1 MDYRFIEDDWVSGL
15 SFVLHRVILPSWS
28 KNLLTRFQGSADDEE
43 KNVYCYVASFINI
56 RMFVDLLGNL
66 EKEKFK
72 IGIFKRTVFYCMK
85 SLAIKY
91 FHNFVIILY
100 SFFYSIYFYNITI
113 NLNIKI
119 VNLDRNDFFF
129 PILVQYIKESRSFS
143 IYFIPYWLNYYYIII
158 YTNNRNS

>member
-1 MDYRFIEDDWVSGL
+1 M
-15 SFVLHRVILPSWS
+15 VLHR
-28 KNLLTRFQGSADDEE
+28 FHDDEE

-100 SFFYSIYFYNITI
+100 SFFCSIYFYNITI

-129 PILVQYIKESRSFS
+129 PTLVQYIKKSRSFS
-143 IYFIPYWLNYYYIII
+143 IYFIPY
-158 YTNNRNS
+158 

>member
-1 MDYRFIEDDWVSGL
+1 
-15 SFVLHRVILPSWS
+15 
-28 KNLLTRFQGSADDEE
+28 
-43 KNVYCYVASFINI
+43 
-56 RMFVDLLGNL
+56 MFVDLLGNL

-85 SLAIKY
+85 SLVIKY

-129 PILVQYIKESRSFS
+129 PILVQYVKESRSFS
-143 IYFIPYWLNYYYIII
+143 IYFIPY
-158 YTNNRNS
+158 